1 MGAESKPQFS
11 SEEDRMRQ
19 VYARRTLRFPADHY
33 SYLHSWNVAR
43 FQEIERGVLRELKR
57 HGNKPLQN
65 QKILEVGCGEGAW
78 LLKFLQWGAQPIN
91 VFGVDILEE
100 RLAKATKLM
109 PPGVTLQSRS
119 AARLAFADATFD
131 IVCQFTMMTS
141 ILDPGV
147 RRDVAG
153 EMVRVLKPGGFILW
167 YDFRVNNP
175 RNRDVRAVRSSEI
188 KALFPQHGLHLR
200 TVTLLPPMARLMG
213 RSCGLLYPLAATLK
227 PLCTHYLGTI
237 EAA

>member
-1 MGAESKPQFS
+1 MAAEGKPQFS

-57 HGNKPLQN
+57 HGDKPLQN
-65 QKILEVGCGEGAW
+65 RKILEVGCGEGPW
-78 LLKFLQWGAQPIN
+78 LLKFLQWGAQPID
-91 VFGVDILEE
+91 VFGLDILEE
-100 RLAKATKLM
+100 RLTRARVWM
-109 PPGVTLQSRS
+109 PPGVTLQCGS
-119 AARLAFADATFD
+119 ASELGFADATFD

-141 ILDPGV
+141 ILDPAI

-153 EMVRVLKPGGFILW
+153 EMIRVLKPEGFILW

-175 RNRDVRAVRSSEI
+175 RNRDVRAVGRSEI
-188 KALFPQHGLHLR
+188 KALFPRQRLHLR

-213 RSCGLLYPLAATLK
+213 ASCGVLYPLAALLK
-227 PLCTHYLGTI
+227 PLCTHYLGAI